1 MDIIG
6 KIYPPSSHK
15 YSCILLATDY
25 FTKWVDAIPYKS
37 ITQKTIVKF
46 IEENII
52 HRFGL
57 PESITADQGTV
68 FTGSKVVKFARSKG
82 IKMVYFTPYYP

>member
-1 MDIIG
+1 MEA
-6 KIYPPSSHK
+6 
-15 YSCILLATDY
+15 IL
-25 FTKWVDAIPYKS
+25 YKS
-37 ITQKTIVKF
+37 ITQKTVIKF

-68 FTGSKVVKFARSKG
+68 FTRSTIVEFARSRG
-82 IKMVYFTPYYP
+82 IKMVYSTSYYP